1 MQPRGGRLAEGDNKE
16 ESFVREFE
24 HMGSPIQA
32 IAFSPDGSI
41 IACGVLNGQL
51 RLFKTENGQRL
62 SQIKDSHGPIFALGF
77 TPDGKQIA
85 AGGYDGRIRFYN
97 TASSEVVKEF
107 DSVTIDSEKVVK
119 KGSTNN

>member
-1 MQPRGGRLAEGDNKE
+1 
-16 ESFVREFE
+16 
-24 HMGSPIQA
+24 MGSQIQA

-41 IACGVLNGQL
+41 IACGALNGQL
-51 RLFKTENGQRL
+51 RLFQMENGQRL
-62 SQIKDSHGPIFALGF
+62 SQIKDTHGPIFALGF

-97 TASSEVVKEF
+97 TASGEVVKEF
-107 DSVTIDSEKVVK
+107 DNVTIDSEKVVK